1 MKTRLL
7 SLLPLLVAT
16 SLVAADKNWPE
27 FRGPRG
33 DGVSTGSRLPLRW
46 SETEHVAWK
55 TAIHDKGWS
64 SPVIW
69 GDQVWVTTATEDGRR
84 LYALCL
90 DRDSGKV
97 IHDLL
102 VFEAEQPDLWKRYN
116 SYASPTPVI
125 DKGRIYVTFGEAG
138 MPASTPA
145 AARSSGSGVT

>member
-7 SLLPLLVAT
+7 SLVSLLAAT
-16 SLVAADKNWPE
+16 SLAAADKNWPE
-27 FRGPRG
+27 FRGPLG
-33 DGVSTGSRLPLRW
+33 DGVSTATRLPLEW
-46 SETEHVAWK
+46 SEQRNVAWK

-84 LYALCL
+84 LHAVCL

-116 SYASPTPVI
+116 SYASPT
-125 DKGRIYVTFGEAG
+125 
-138 MPASTPA
+138 
-145 AARSSGSGVT
+145 